1 MSDKIK
7 AALLAL
13 DVTNDNHWTNDGAP
27 RIDSLKIAVGNPSLT
42 REDVNAA
49 VPGFSRATAG
59 NFAETGTSGVAPA
72 PTPTPGDAPVTATS
86 AEQEAPA
93 PAPAPESDDLPN
105 LGGEPLAEQVNTS
118 RGTMQLPDVTGMDLE
133 EANEFLSQLMDV
145 RSQVQQAI
153 PEVQNQIARLEHELK
168 VATGTDNH
176 NPIQAYL
183 ASQVAL
189 NEERAA
195 LRLTVEESGVNL
207 KDLSQRLGA
216 SPIDQAL
223 ASRKRQTRQL
233 K

>member
-72 PTPTPGDAPVTATS
+72 PTPTPGEAPVTATS
-86 AEQEAPA
+86 AAQAAPMA
-93 PAPAPESDDLPN
+93 EELPN
-105 LGGEPLAEQVNTS
+105 LGGEPLAEPAPSVRQV
-118 RGTMQLPDVTGMDLE
+118 MALPDVTGMNLE

-153 PEVQNQIARLEHELK
+153 PEVQNQIARLEHEHK

-183 ASQVAL
+183 ANQVKIG
-189 NEERAA
+189 EERAA

-207 KDLSQRLGA
+207 RELSERLGA

>member
-42 REDVNAA
+42 REDLNVAL
-49 VPGFSRATAG
+49 PGFSRATAA
-59 NFAETGTSGVAPA
+59 NFAETGASGVAPA
-72 PTPTPGDAPVTATS
+72 PTPTPGEAPVTATS
-86 AEQEAPA
+86 ATQA
-93 PAPAPESDDLPN
+93 APAPEADDLPN
-105 LGGEPLAEQVNTS
+105 LGGEPLAEPVT
-118 RGTMQLPDVTGMDLE
+118 RARDVMQLPDVTGMNLE

-153 PEVQNQIARLEHELK
+153 PEVQNQIARLEHEHK

-183 ASQVAL
+183 ANQVKIG
-189 NEERAA
+189 EERAA
-195 LRLTVEESGVNL
+195 LRLTVEQSGVNL
-207 KDLSQRLGA
+207 AELSQRLGA

-223 ASRKRQTRQL
+223 ASRKRQTRQI

>member
-72 PTPTPGDAPVTATS
+72 PTPTPGEAPVTATS
-86 AEQEAPA
+86 AAQA
-93 PAPAPESDDLPN
+93 APAPEGDDLPN
-105 LGGEPLAEQVNTS
+105 LGGEPLAEPVSTS
-118 RGTMQLPDVTGMDLE
+118 RGTMQLPDVTGMNLE

-153 PEVQNQIARLEHELK
+153 PEVQNQISRLEHELK

-223 ASRKRQTRQL
+223 ASRKRVQRQL